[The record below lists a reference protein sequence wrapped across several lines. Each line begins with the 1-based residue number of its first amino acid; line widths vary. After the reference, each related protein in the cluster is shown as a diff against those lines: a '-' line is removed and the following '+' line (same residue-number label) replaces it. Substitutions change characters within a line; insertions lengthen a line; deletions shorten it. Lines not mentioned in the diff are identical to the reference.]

1 MKKLILT
8 CFLAIIFFSGC
19 KPKELIRYVEIPQI
33 INRIDSVTIVRT
45 DSFIE
50 FRKNDTIYQQ
60 KWKTLFK
67 EKIKIQKDTIS
78 VPYEVRVEVPVEKIV
93 IKYKRDI
100 LWWIG
105 LVCFGLV
112 FGYFAWKVYKKVKP
126 I

>member
-19 KPKELIRYVEIPQI
+19 KSKELIRYVEIPQI
-33 INRIDSVTIVRT
+33 INRIDSVTIMRT
-45 DSFIE
+45 DSTIIYT
-50 FRKNDTIYQQ
+50 KSDTVYFE

-67 EKIKIQKDTIS
+67 EKIKIQKDTVSI
-78 VPYEVRVEVPVEKIV
+78 PYEVRVEVPIEKIV
-93 IKYKRDI
+93 IKYKRDL

-105 LVCFGLV
+105 LICFGLV
-112 FGYFAWKVYKKVKP
+112 FGYIAFKVYKKVK

>member
-1 MKKLILT
+1 M
-8 CFLAIIFFSGC
+8 
-19 KPKELIRYVEIPQI
+19 PQI
-33 INRIDSVTIVRT
+33 ITKIDSVTIIRT

-67 EKIKIQKDTIS
+67 EKIKIQKDTVS
-78 VPYEVRVEVPVEKIV
+78 VPHEVRVEVPIEKIV

-112 FGYFAWKVYKKVKP
+112 FGYFTWKVYKKIKVV
-126 I
+126 